1 MKMSRKRAFV
11 YVALAIMIA
20 VLTLSVV
27 QAGTDLDYGQL
38 PGVPA
43 AANYVAWRSLAGTP
57 PSNVITEDAYNSALG
72 SDGGYQGGFWLLVV
86 STLTNAADTDQINMV
101 FGGLGAADGTIWTHN
116 FAWDGAGESQ
126 TDHGTVSTTSVG
138 SCPVMLNG
146 GLVGDQ
152 KTIRWSGPA
161 GYYLIYRSLL
171 PCGDAMSA
179 CAGVASNGEYEY
191 VATVDTTVS
200 GFTYVD
206 TLPVGV
212 TDSWHM
218 VVPADASGNII
229 GCHSEESKPNAVQL
243 ATFQSVGAWGSPLMA
258 LGAGAL
264 GMVALG
270 LGLRRWRKAA

>member
-1 MKMSRKRAFV
+1 MKMSRKRALV
-11 YVALAIMIA
+11 YAVLAVMIA
-20 VLTLSVV
+20 ALTLTAV
-27 QAGTDLDYGQL
+27 QAGTDSDYGQL
-38 PGVPA
+38 SGIPA

-86 STLTNAADTDQINMV
+86 STFPTAANGDQINMV
-101 FGGLGAADGTIWTHN
+101 FGGLGAANGTIWTHN
-116 FAWDGAGESQ
+116 FIWDGAVEAL
-126 TDHGTVSTTSVG
+126 TDHGTLSTTAVG
-138 SCPVMLNG
+138 SCPVMLSG

-161 GYYLIYRSLL
+161 GYYLIYRSVL
-171 PCGDAMSA
+171 PCGDAMSP

-212 TDSWHM
+212 TEAWHT
-218 VVPADASGNII
+218 VIPADASGNIT
-229 GCHSEESKPNAVQL
+229 GCHSEESNPNAVRL